1 MMGAMRGLLII
12 DIQRD
17 YFPGGAFPLVEPEAA
32 AEAARRALDRFREG
46 GEPVVHMQHIWDSPD
61 APFFKKGTDGTE
73 IHELVT
79 PADGETVIT
88 KDEANSLLG
97 TTLEQHLRGAG
108 IDELV
113 VAGMMSSMCVDAT
126 VRAGADLGFGMTV
139 IHDGCAAPNLEF
151 GGTQVPGQSVHAAFM
166 AALGS
171 GYATLTSI
179 ADVAKG

>member
-1 MMGAMRGLLII
+1 MRGLLII

-32 AEAARRALDRFREG
+32 AEAARRALDTFRES
-46 GEPVVHMQHIWDSPD
+46 GEPVVHLQHIWNSAD
-61 APFFKKGTDGTE
+61 APFFRAGTDGIA
-73 IHELVT
+73 IHPLVA
-79 PADGETVIT
+79 PAEGETLIT
-88 KDEANSLLG
+88 KDEPNGFLG
-97 TTLEQHLRGAG
+97 TALEEKLRADG

-139 IHDGCAAPNLEF
+139 LHDACAAPDLEF
-151 GGTQVPGQSVHAAFM
+151 GGTKVPGPSVHAAFM

-171 GYATLTSI
+171 GYATLASS
-179 ADVAKG
+179 DEVAAR